1 MPSAARNSSCLTRR
15 APFGEATLIDED
27 RKVNFA
33 EETGPN
39 DCVTVV
45 ATGPLTSDE
54 SWTAIKPGTLLV
66 LREGEVAASL
76 FIEPPGGEKPAR
88 AKRTAPC

>member
-1 MPSAARNSSCLTRR
+1 LSCLTRR
-15 APFGEATLIDED
+15 APFGQATLIDAD

-54 SWTAIKPGTLLV
+54 VWTPIKPGALLA
-66 LREGEVAASL
+66 LRDGCISSSL
-76 FIEPPGGEKPAR
+76 FIEPPGGDKPAGY
-88 AKRTAPC
+88 KGPCNAD